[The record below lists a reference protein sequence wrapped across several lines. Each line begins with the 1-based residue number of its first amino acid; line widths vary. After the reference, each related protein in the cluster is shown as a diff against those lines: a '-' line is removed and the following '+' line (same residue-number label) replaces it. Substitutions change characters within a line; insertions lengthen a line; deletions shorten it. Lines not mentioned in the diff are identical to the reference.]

1 MSVSRYGLGYTT
13 ADGKKIPTSIKMAN
27 ITAAVESGTIIYNTY
42 IIEEGER
49 LDHIAGS
56 AYGNASYWWII
67 AAASNI
73 GWGLQVPP
81 GTLIKIPRNLDQ
93 VLSAIL

>member
-1 MSVSRYGLGYTT
+1 MAISRYGLNSTLD
-13 ADGKKIPTSIKMAN
+13 DGKTISSSIKMAK
-27 ITAAVESGTIIYNTY
+27 ITAGVESGAILCASYVL
-42 IIEEGER
+42 EEGER

-56 AYGNASYWWII
+56 AYGNSSYWWVI

-81 GTLIKIPRNLDQ
+81 GTLLKIPKSLDQ
-93 VLSAIL
+93 VMGLVI